1 MKIRTQLILSI
12 TALVLVFLILAVTA
26 VTTTS
31 QEGRYEQQLAR
42 IEKTQVDLY
51 TLNQLTSD
59 YLFNREDRQK
69 AQWETEY
76 STISSDLEGL
86 QPTGPEQQ
94 ALVNTIRND
103 QQHLQE
109 IYSEVSSMIERMNA
123 GGGTPQDEAFIATS
137 WSRMAVQNQE
147 MIAEASRLSG
157 LIREDS
163 EKVEEAS
170 SFLVYGLLGMILLIL
185 VMNYLVIYRRVLGSV
200 DDLRSGMEVVRSG
213 SLDYQ
218 IPEKGND
225 EFHTLAASFNAMTA
239 SRKKAED
246 TLQQKTMDL
255 EAAYEEIAAS
265 EEELR
270 KNYDDLSRSQQA
282 LEENEKR
289 LRRFYDSGL
298 IGVIYWT
305 TDGKILEANDA
316 FLTMT
321 GYSRTDLESG
331 RIDWAGMTPP
341 EYHARDAASLTE
353 LKQEGRNRVP
363 FEKEYIRKD
372 GSRIPILI
380 AGAMLDESRTRGV
393 AFVLDI
399 TERKQAEIKLENS
412 RNFLDSI
419 IDQSPNPMWISDE
432 TGTLIRLNRA
442 CLELL
447 RITPDEVVGKYN
459 VFQDTIVLEQ
469 GKMPLVR
476 SVFEEGASV
485 NFDIEYDTT
494 LLTTLPLERLT
505 KVYLNVTIFPIRD
518 TTGRVTNAVIQ
529 HLNFT
534 ERRNAEEALKES
546 EARYRL
552 ISENTGD
559 VIWLLDPDRV
569 QFTFVSPSV
578 EKMVGY
584 TPEEILGQSIE
595 KVLTPAAYEKALSEL
610 QTRIA
615 RFMEGDDSSR
625 TMTSDIDT
633 LHKDGTIVPT
643 EVVSTILTDENGNV
657 SQILG
662 VSRDIN
668 ERRKA
673 EQALMASEQRYRNL
687 FENMQEGLAYCRM
700 IYDPDGTPSDFVY
713 LSVNQA
719 FNHIIGARTY
729 TGRRAT
735 EVFPGIREETPY
747 IFEIYGR
754 VARSGTPESFEG
766 YFSRAGKW
774 LHVSVYCPSPD
785 HFVAIFT
792 DISDRKNAEVAREE
806 NARQRQLALDAAR
819 LGWWYYNPLTGIS
832 TYDRRYQEIFGVS
845 GHERP
850 NDEILTL
857 LHPDDRQNVWAAVQ
871 AALDPRDPKP
881 YATEY
886 RINAADG
893 VIRWVRAFGIATFEG
908 SGTDRHAVSFVG
920 TVEDITESKAIE
932 QVLRESEE
940 RFREIF
946 NNANDGIELIELTN
960 DGNLGR
966 FIEVNQVTCR
976 TVQYTREELLAMGP
990 FDLNTGEFT
999 PPLPE
1004 VLRELKD
1011 TGHAT
1016 FETEHRRKDGTIFP
1030 VEISSHS
1037 VSWKDRRA
1045 LISVVRDITERK
1057 AAEELIHVMNLKLAL
1072 MNDVT
1077 YQDVQNKV
1085 TAVRG
1090 YMDLYNRVPG
1100 EEERTKI
1107 AGKITTVLGSIQT
1120 LIQKTKEY
1128 QRMGVAK
1135 SQWIDVEYVVRAEFS
1150 DISDTHHV
1158 SLETDLHGLRVN
1170 TDPLINRV
1178 FYNLLHNTIAHGKT
1192 ATWIRVSSRET
1203 GDGVKLEF
1211 EDNGVGISADAKSSI
1226 FDRVV
1231 AGEGKFGLFFVREF
1245 LSISGM
1251 TIIENGE
1258 PGKGARFVITIPH
1271 GMYRFST

>member
-12 TALVLVFLILAVTA
+12 TALILVFLILSITA
-26 VTTTS
+26 VTTS
-31 QEGRYEQQLAR
+31 WQEDQSEQQLAR
-42 IEKTQVDLY
+42 IEKSRVDIY
-51 TLNQLTSD
+51 MLNQLTND

-69 AQWETEY
+69 AQWEAEY
-76 STISSDLEGL
+76 SVISSDLDGL

-94 ALVNTIRND
+94 ALVNSIRND

-109 IYSEVSSMIERMNA
+109 IYSEVSSMIERMDA
-123 GGGTPQDEAFIATS
+123 GGGTPEDEVFIATS

-147 MIAEASRLSG
+147 MIGEASRLSG
-157 LIREDS
+157 LIKGDLER
-163 EKVEEAS
+163 VEQAS
-170 SFLVYGLLGMILLIL
+170 AVLMYGLLGIILLIL
-185 VMNYLVIYRRVLGSV
+185 IMNYLLIYRRVLTSV
-200 DDLRSGMEVVRSG
+200 DDLLNGTDVIGSGN
-213 SLDYQ
+213 LDYR
-218 IPEKGND
+218 IPEKGDD

-246 TLQQKTMDL
+246 NLQQKSMDL

-270 KNYDDLSRSQQA
+270 KNYDELAWSQRA

-305 TDGKILEANDA
+305 TDGKILDANDA
-316 FLTMT
+316 FLSMT

-331 RIDWAGMTPP
+331 RISWTGMTPP
-341 EYHARDAASLTE
+341 EYHDRDKASLAE
-353 LKQEGRNRVP
+353 LKEQGRNRVP
-363 FEKEYIRKD
+363 YEKEYIRKD
-372 GSRIPILI
+372 GSRFPILV

-399 TERKQAEIKLENS
+399 TERKQAEIGLENS
-412 RNFLDSI
+412 RNFLDSV

-447 RITPDEVVGKYN
+447 QITPDEVVGKYN

-476 SVFEEGASV
+476 SVFEDGASV
-485 NFDIEYDTT
+485 NFDLEYDTT
-494 LLTTLPLERLT
+494 FLTTLLLDRST

-518 TTGRVTNAVIQ
+518 TTGRITNAVIQ

-534 ERRNAEEALKES
+534 ERRNAEEALRES

-552 ISENTGD
+552 ISDNTGD
-559 VIWLLDPDRV
+559 VIWLLDPVRGR
-569 QFTFVSPSV
+569 FTYVSPSV
-578 EKMVGY
+578 EKLRGY
-584 TPEEILGQSIE
+584 TPEQVLNQGLDEVMTPESYEI
-595 KVLTPAAYEKALSEL
+595 VRVEL
-610 QTRIA
+610 PDRIA
-615 RFMEGDDSSR
+615 RLLGGDETQR
-625 TMTSDIDT
+625 TMTHEVDQIRR
-633 LHKDGTIVPT
+633 DGTIVPT
-643 EVVSTILTDENGNV
+643 EVVTTVLTDEQGNV
-657 SQILG
+657 SQIVG
-662 VSRDIN
+662 VSRDITS
-668 ERRKA
+668 RKKA
-673 EQALMASEQRYRNL
+673 EQAQKESEEKLR
-687 FENMQEGLAYCRM
+687 
-700 IYDPDGTPSDFVY
+700 
-713 LSVNQA
+713 
-719 FNHIIGARTY
+719 
-729 TGRRAT
+729 
-735 EVFPGIREETPY
+735 
-747 IFEIYGR
+747 
-754 VARSGTPESFEG
+754 
-766 YFSRAGKW
+766 
-774 LHVSVYCPSPD
+774 
-785 HFVAIFT
+785 
-792 DISDRKNAEVAREE
+792 
-806 NARQRQLALDAAR
+806 LALDAAR
-819 LGWWYYNPLTGIS
+819 LGWWHYNPVTDIS
-832 TYDRRYQEIFGVS
+832 TYDTRYKEIFGVS

-857 LHPDDRQNVWAAVQ
+857 LHPEDLPRVWAVVQ
-871 AALDPRDPKP
+871 AALDPGEPKP
-881 YATEY
+881 YAVEY

-893 VIRWVRAFGIATFEG
+893 VMRWVRAFGIATFEG
-908 SGTDRHAVSFVG
+908 YGADRHAVSFVG

-946 NNANDGIELIELTN
+946 NNANDGIELIEQN
-960 DGNLGR
+960 DDGSLGR
-966 FIEVNQVTCR
+966 FIEVNEVTCR

-1004 VLRELKD
+1004 VQRELKT

-1045 LISVVRDITERK
+1045 LISVVRDTTERK
-1057 AAEELIHVMNLKLAL
+1057 AAEEMIHMMNLKLAL

-1077 YQDVQNKV
+1077 YQDIQNKV

-1090 YMDLYNRVPG
+1090 FMDLYNRLPG

-1107 AGKITTVLGSIQT
+1107 AGKITTVLGSVQT

-1128 QRMGVAK
+1128 QRMGIAK
-1135 SQWIDVEYVVRAEFS
+1135 SQWIDVEYVVRSGFS

-1158 SLETDLHGLRVN
+1158 SLETDLHGLRLN

-1178 FYNLLHNTIAHGKT
+1178 FYNLLHNAIIHGKT
-1192 ATWIRVSSRET
+1192 ATRVRVSSRET
-1203 GDGVKLEF
+1203 GDSLKLEF
-1211 EDNGVGISADAKSSI
+1211 EDDGAGVPADAKSSI

-1251 TIIENGE
+1251 TIIENGD

-1271 GMYRFST
+1271 GMYRFSL